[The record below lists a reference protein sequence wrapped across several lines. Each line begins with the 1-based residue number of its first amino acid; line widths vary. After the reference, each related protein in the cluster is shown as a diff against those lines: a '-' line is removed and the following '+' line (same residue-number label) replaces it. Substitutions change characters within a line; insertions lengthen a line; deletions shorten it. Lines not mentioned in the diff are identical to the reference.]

1 MTYKIPGQTKNQ
13 NLRWS
18 TFGALVVMLA
28 TSTFCPTAAIAQSGA
43 GSIKGTIQDATGSSI
58 PGCLVHVVNQST
70 GVAYDTTANATGF
83 YSVPGLFAGN
93 YTLTFTAPGMKKYQ
107 ASVGLQNAQNVVLS
121 PTLTVGE
128 VAEQVTVIG
137 NEIQLVTT
145 DSGTISNQLDRTRI
159 DQLPQNGRNV
169 LGLAAATTPGLE
181 AGGQRANGL
190 MPEGLEYTQDGAQ
203 VGNPIQILNPNSVV
217 RLPNGHSLVTCYA
230 QRKIYEYNGN
240 QQVWDH
246 QTDGVVFVARRR

>member
-159 DQLPQNGRNV
+159 DQLPAEWAQCARPRRGNHAGSRGGRT
-169 LGLAAATTPGLE
+169 A
-181 AGGQRANGL
+181 GQRTN
-190 MPEGLEYTQDGAQ
+190 
-203 VGNPIQILNPNSVV
+203 
-217 RLPNGHSLVTCYA
+217 
-230 QRKIYEYNGN
+230 
-240 QQVWDH
+240 
-246 QTDGVVFVARRR
+246 ARGSRIHPGRRSHDQS